1 MIDSRIS
8 LMNKDNN
15 MSGETNVLC
24 EQYELSP
31 EQKEFFTDYDWWF
44 EVFGNL
50 PIEIIGV
57 FLNSIALLVLLTS
70 SMRSNFFNRLLS
82 VLAIFDTIYLLCEI
96 SEVLRHQYR
105 TYGQIY
111 ACIHITY
118 PLRHVLMCSSI
129 FMTIALS
136 FERYQALTNPVQYR
150 NRGSANMTR
159 GLLYYVLPILAFS
172 TLYYI
177 PKFLELSVDEFIS
190 CTNGTVTPL
199 KEVIYT
205 ESTQYVNCTREYQ
218 LIPTE
223 LRMDHNYVLWYINV
237 SNIMLTA
244 IMPIFTLGYLNFKI
258 HTSLKI
264 FMKRRSS
271 LGGRERSNQDNDVK
285 RTFIQL
291 SIVIIFVLCH
301 TLRIVL
307 NIDQFINL
315 NKFKEIQEKGCY
327 QADRVW
333 FRIVAPISQFL
344 ILINSSGNF
353 FIYLFFDPTFRNNLQ
368 QVWICIKNMTPW
380 NGENEDVRREDSHRR
395 DVVSRHDPNENI
407 ELSNMN
413 HI

>member
-1 MIDSRIS
+1 MIDLRIS
-8 LMNKDNN
+8 FMNKKHN
-15 MSGETNVLC
+15 MGNETNVIC
-24 EQYELSP
+24 EQYELLP

-57 FLNSIALLVLLTS
+57 FLNLIALLVLLTS

-82 VLAIFDTIYLLCEI
+82 ILAVFDTIYLLCEI

-111 ACIHITY
+111 ACIHVTY

-129 FMTIALS
+129 YMTIALS
-136 FERYQALTNPVQYR
+136 FERYQALTNPVGYR
-150 NRGSANMTR
+150 NRGSTSMR
-159 GLLYYVLPILAFS
+159 KRLLFYVLPILAFS
-172 TLYYI
+172 TLYYV
-177 PKFLELSVDEFIS
+177 PKFLELDVNEFIS
-190 CTNGTVTPL
+190 CINGTVTPL
-199 KEVIYT
+199 KEVVHT
-205 ESTQYVNCTREYQ
+205 ESTHYVNCTREYQ
-218 LIPTE
+218 LIATE

-258 HTSLKI
+258 HASLKI
-264 FMKRRSS
+264 FMKRRPSVS
-271 LGGRERSNQDNDVK
+271 GERRNQDNDVK

-333 FRIVAPISQFL
+333 FRVVAPISQFL

-353 FIYLFFDPTFRNNLQ
+353 FIYLFFDPTFRKKLQ
-368 QVWICIKNMTPW
+368 QVWICIKNMTQRDD
-380 NGENEDVRREDSHRR
+380 ENVDGRREDPNTLDIEPRL
-395 DVVSRHDPNENI
+395 DPTENI

>member
-1 MIDSRIS
+1 
-8 LMNKDNN
+8 MNEKHN
-15 MSGETNVLC
+15 MGEETNVLC
-24 EQYELSP
+24 EQYELLP

-50 PIEIIGV
+50 PIEMIGV

-105 TYGQIY
+105 TYEQIY
-111 ACIHITY
+111 ACIYLTY
-118 PLRHVLMCSSI
+118 PLRHVPMCSSI

-136 FERYQALTNPVQYR
+136 FERYQALTNPVEYR
-150 NRGSANMTR
+150 NRVSTNMTR

-172 TLYYI
+172 TLYYV
-177 PKFLELSVDEFIS
+177 PKLLELNVDEFVS
-190 CTNGTVTPL
+190 CINGTVIPL
-199 KEVIYT
+199 REVLHT
-205 ESTQYVNCTREYQ
+205 ESTQLDNCTREYQ

-223 LRMDHNYVLWYINV
+223 LRMDHYYVLWYINV

-258 HTSLKI
+258 HASLKI
-264 FMKRRSS
+264 FMKRR
-271 LGGRERSNQDNDVK
+271 LVAGRERSNQDNDVK

-291 SIVIIFVLCH
+291 SIVVIFVLCH

-315 NKFKEIQEKGCY
+315 NKFKEIHEKGCY

-333 FRIVAPISQFL
+333 FRVVAPISQFL

-353 FIYLFFDPTFRNNLQ
+353 FIYLFFDPIFRKNLQ
-368 QVWICIKNMTPW
+368 QVWICIKNMTKG
-380 NGENEDVRREDSHRR
+380 NGENEDGRRGDSHRR
-395 DVVSRHDPNENI
+395 DIESKLDPSENI